1 MLIEQTGQYYRESLK
16 SLLIES
22 VNTDFE
28 DLKQQE
34 KSFYTSDVED
44 VKNDIGSGNQRG
56 LQLPITYTANWSFID
71 KDGKQK
77 TYSDHKNSRKTLEQT
92 KNRAE
97 QIFSKFPNSKIWLTK
112 WIGSEKVTDDLVIHE
127 PTNWKDQPLSEDIIV
142 DDQLQIDTGI
152 RFKRN
157 EETLLKDFLKFT
169 KEYLQLDNLP
179 VVHILDTRTD
189 GMTYGAFSIDNNE
202 LKVYGK
208 NRGLADVMRTSAHEL
223 THYKQKLENKIP
235 KGLNYRDKTLESEAN
250 TIAGDIVYMYGLE
263 HPEIYELGDS
273 EIITD
278 IANSQP

>member
-1 MLIEQTGQYYRESLK
+1 MLIEQSGKYYRESLK
-16 SLLIES
+16 NLLLES
-22 VNTDFE
+22 VNTNFE

-44 VKNDIGSGNQRG
+44 AKYAIGNGDQRG

-77 TYSDHKNSRKTLEQT
+77 TFSDHKNSRKTLEQT

-112 WIGSEKVTDDLVIHE
+112 WIGPEMVTDDLIIHE
-127 PTNWKDQPLSEDIIV
+127 PNDWKDLPLSEEIIV
-142 DDQLQIDTGI
+142 DDGLQIDRDI
-152 RFKRN
+152 RFQKN
-157 EETLLKDFLKFT
+157 EETILKQFLKFT
-169 KEYLQLDNLP
+169 KEYLQLDDLP
-179 VVHILDTRTD
+179 VIHILDTRTE
-189 GMTYGAFSIDNNE
+189 GMTYGAFSPDNNE

-208 NRGLADVMRTSAHEL
+208 NRGLADVMRTCAHEL
-223 THYKQKLENKIP
+223 THYKQKVENRIP
-235 KGLNYRDKTLESEAN
+235 KGLNHRDKTLESEAN

-273 EIITD
+273 ESVIDKT
-278 IANSQP
+278 NTQP